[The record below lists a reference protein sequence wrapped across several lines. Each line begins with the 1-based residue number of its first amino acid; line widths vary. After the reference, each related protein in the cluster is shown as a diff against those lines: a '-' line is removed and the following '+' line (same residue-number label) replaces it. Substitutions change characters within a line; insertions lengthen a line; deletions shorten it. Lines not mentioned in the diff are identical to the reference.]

1 MTPALLSLGT
11 ALPPHVLE
19 QTDAQDLYQAQPGT
33 DRLNARL
40 LRTVFGASGVQRRH
54 TVLSELVEDGA
65 RAGSPYITEDGR
77 FLTPLTGVRNRT
89 YV

>member
-33 DRLNARL
+33 DQLNARL
-40 LRTVFGASGVQRRH
+40 LRTEIGRASCRERV
-54 TVLSELVEDGA
+54 
-65 RAGSPYITEDGR
+65 
-77 FLTPLTGVRNRT
+77 
-89 YV
+89 